1 LKTQTARR
9 LFSSYL
15 EAPVA
20 SALIKLR
27 LSPNVLTLSGML
39 FASVSAVL
47 LGLGYLAAGG
57 VVVLGGSVFD
67 TFDGAVARATGRE
80 SAFGALLD
88 STVDRVSESIVL
100 LGLLV
105 FYVGRAAEWQSA
117 LVLVALAGSYMVSY
131 VRARAEGL
139 GVDCEIGIMQRPQ
152 RVFLLGAGLIVGQ
165 WWLPAVWLV
174 LTVVSALS
182 VVTALHRVL
191 YARRALAERERG

>member
-1 LKTQTARR
+1 M
-9 LFSSYL
+9 
-15 EAPVA
+15 A

-67 TFDGAVARATGRE
+67 TFDGAVARGTGRE

-105 FYVGRAAEWQSA
+105 FYVSRAAEWQSV

-139 GVDCEIGIMQRPQ
+139 GMDCEIGIMQRPQ

-191 YARRALAERERG
+191 YARRALSEMERG